1 MMNFINSVEKFML
14 IGCHVSI
21 SDNITLAVDRA
32 AAAGCE
38 SFQLFTQNQRQWRS
52 VKYSDAD
59 VEAFKS
65 KRAEAGFENVPIVS
79 HASYLINM
87 CASKEDNLLKSRRAL
102 LEELQRCALLG
113 VEYLVIHPGSH
124 GGNGEEWGIAAI
136 AETINLTL
144 KKIQPAVK
152 ILLETTAGQ
161 GHSIGWQFEQLA
173 AIIESVD
180 YKDAMGVCLDT
191 CHVFAAG
198 YDVED
203 EKGWQET
210 LQQMEQ
216 SFGIGQVKVI
226 HLNDSKKEK
235 GSRRDRHERI
245 GEGFIGKECFEAL
258 VNLPEFEKVPGL
270 LEVPGGMEAFTEDIS
285 LLKAMRKNGE

>member
-1 MMNFINSVEKFML
+1 MQ

-21 SDNITLAVDRA
+21 SGGLALCFERA
-32 AAAGCE
+32 VETGCE
-38 SFQLFTQNQRQWRS
+38 SFQIFTQNQRQWKS
-52 VKYSDAD
+52 AVYSEQ
-59 VEAFKS
+59 EAESFGNLH
-65 KRAEAGFENVPIVS
+65 AESGYSNVPLVS

-87 CASKEDNLLKSRRAL
+87 CASEDDKLAKSRQAL
-102 LEELQRCALLG
+102 VDELQRCDSLEI
-113 VEYLVIHPGSH
+113 EYLVIHPGSH
-124 GGNGEEWGIAAI
+124 GGNGEDWGIAAI

-144 KKIQPAVK
+144 EKIQPAVK

-173 AIIESVD
+173 AIIEQIEH
-180 YKDAMGVCLDT
+180 KENMGVCLDT
-191 CHVFAAG
+191 CHIFAAG
-198 YDVED
+198 YNINDKD
-203 EKGWQET
+203 GWQET

-235 GSRRDRHERI
+235 GSHRDRHERI

-270 LEVPGGMEAFTEDIS
+270 LEVPGGMEAFAEDIS
-285 LLKAMRKNGE
+285 LLKTMRKNGE